1 MTGLTLV
8 KTQFIL
14 SVGETRVDI
23 LNDIN
28 INIPKIRKQIRFF
41 ALRSSKKLEE
51 EEEDGA

>member
-8 KTQFIL
+8 KTQFNL

-23 LNDIN
+23 LND

>member
-8 KTQFIL
+8 KTQFNL

-23 LNDIN
+23 LNDIS
-28 INIPKIRKQIRFF
+28 IPKIRKQIRFF

-51 EEEDGA
+51 KEQHRA